1 MKIKNIKWWRWIGFI
16 LAVLGAY
23 ILGAAEITS
32 QWIGWTICSLS
43 CIIWIFMAITDKD
56 LPRALMEVMYLILGV
71 RAVISWLNVI

>member
-1 MKIKNIKWWRWIGFI
+1 MRKDIKWWRWIGFF

-23 ILGAAEITS
+23 ILGTAEINS

-56 LPRALMEVMYLILGV
+56 LPRTLMEVMYLILGV
-71 RAVISWLNVI
+71 RAVLSWLNII